1 MSLRINDPQAKLDG
15 FFPEYE
21 HLPPSSFQDVLEILD
36 EKTTSNTEKGAVFE
50 QLVKAF
56 LEEDKAQSKRFDRL
70 WMWSDWP
77 GNNNEH
83 DTGVDIV
90 ARERDSGDLVAIQCK
105 FYSPSTTIGLTEL
118 NKFLAKYSTT
128 PFSSGIF
135 VSTSWRWG
143 KNAENALLNRDKPV
157 IRWGP
162 DIFQNSS
169 IDWKNFSLMRPN
181 ALIRRETKKIRDY
194 QHRAL
199 EDTLEG
205 FKTNDRGKLIMACG
219 TGKTFTALRIAER
232 QAGPGKTVLF
242 LTPSISLLSQSLLD
256 WANDA
261 DLPLKLF
268 AVCSD
273 TKAGRRPGD
282 YEDISH
288 YDLAYPA
295 TTDASR
301 LKSRL
306 DLTDRSGA
314 MTVIFSTYQSLD
326 VIADAQKAGFAKL
339 DLVICDE
346 AHRTTGV
353 SLVGNDSESNFQ
365 RVHNNDFISADKR
378 LYMTATP
385 RIYGDR
391 AKRKAN
397 DNLFT
402 IASMDDETKYGPE
415 FHRLGFGQA
424 SELGIL
430 APYKVVIFNVDME
443 QVGIDLDEHLSDES
457 SPINMS
463 NAASMVGCWNGLGK
477 RGASGFDFST
487 DPLPATRAVAFS
499 NRISESELFEKHF
512 PMIVESCISAAG
524 ENAENPLQC
533 QVRHV
538 DGTQNA
544 LERAN
549 HLAWLRQEPDPGTC
563 KILTNARCLTEGI
576 DVPALDAI
584 LFLHPRR
591 SEIDVVQAVGRVM
604 RKAEGKNFGYIILP
618 IAQAPNASAEDT
630 LRSSAYK
637 AVWQVI
643 NAISAH
649 DDRFEAQINQLAL
662 MKPGPQKE
670 WTDGGGIGGGGLI
683 DGGEETWDDIEIQGT
698 LPLIIAGSVE
708 LRDAILARIVNKYAD
723 PGYWEKWA
731 TDVRGIAERHEARI
745 RALLNRANSDVRP
758 IFDGFLTGLRQNLND
773 GITEEDAIGMLSQ
786 HLVTKPVFDALFE
799 DYTFAQ
805 SNPVSQAM
813 QSTLESLQERG
824 LEKETEGLEN
834 FYRDVRVCVRGVTDA
849 ASKQRIIAEL
859 YQRFFKLALPDTAS
873 KLGIVYTPVEV
884 VDYIV
889 RSVEDL
895 LNREFGASLSNDGVH
910 VLDPFVGTGTFMT
923 RLMRSGIIRPEDLK
937 RKYDK
942 ELHANDIMLLAYY
955 VAAIN
960 IESTYHDLMEAE
972 KYHPF
977 NGIVLTDTFQSY
989 EEGDPMDEVL
999 FPHNNERIERQ
1010 KGLDIRVILGNP
1022 PWSATDNRRY
1032 RTIDQKVKQTYAE
1045 RSRTAHL
1052 SALYDPYVKAI
1063 RLASDRIQ
1071 ESQTGGIVAFVT
1083 NGGFIDSNS
1092 FDGFR
1097 KAVAEEFH
1105 DVYCY
1110 NLRGDQ
1116 RTSGEKSRQEG
1127 GKVFGQESRAAVAIV
1142 LMVKK
1147 PKKSDGATIHYRDI
1161 GDYLDRDEKLTLL
1174 RDSRLSDTQWS
1185 IIKPNEAGDWI
1196 NQRSESFTALRPLS
1210 QQGER
1215 VDGNKMEPIF
1225 RKETLGLQTGRDAW
1239 SYNSSLQRLRGHIQ
1253 SSIAFYNQ
1261 QVEEFIKTNPSGSA
1275 QQRNAK
1281 AKALAKQDPHQFH
1294 WREEVYRDLANG
1306 RRFDWKEEDFV
1317 TSVYRPFFK
1326 QHLYFNRNLNCRVR
1340 LFPEI
1345 FPKQGG
1351 ENTGICLVD
1360 KAAGSPFFALAT
1372 DSIPDAHLTGDT
1384 IYFPRWHYVPV
1395 DTPTETETPELVRT
1409 SNINLNALP
1418 QFREHYDDEEISED
1432 DLFYYAYGV
1441 LHSQQWRDIFAD
1453 DLSKTPP
1460 HIPMAATAV
1469 DFRAF
1474 VVAGKELAGLHT
1486 NYESVDPYP
1495 LLETT
1500 GPEWD
1505 PDSPD
1510 AYRVTKMA
1518 YLGPPRNPDKSGIVC
1533 NANITLSCIPDQA
1546 HHYRL
1551 GSRSALDWLIERYQ
1565 IRTDTKSG
1573 ITDDPNDWA
1582 TEHGDPRYIIDLI
1595 KRITTVS
1602 VRTIEI
1608 VQGLP
1613 ELPINNEAK
1622 AGTKQPTREE
1632 FEQLADEW
1640 ERDRPRG
1647 ADIEQMTNHSAYLRI
1662 IAMGEPAAPWLLQRL
1677 AEKPDHWFVA
1687 LNAITGARPVP
1698 PESRGRIKEM
1708 TQAWLKWG
1716 RQQGYEFGNN
1726 NVD

>member
-1 MSLRINDPQAKLDG
+1 
-15 FFPEYE
+15 
-21 HLPPSSFQDVLEILD
+21 
-36 EKTTSNTEKGAVFE
+36 
-50 QLVKAF
+50 
-56 LEEDKAQSKRFDRL
+56 
-70 WMWSDWP
+70 
-77 GNNNEH
+77 
-83 DTGVDIV
+83 
-90 ARERDSGDLVAIQCK
+90 
-105 FYSPSTTIGLTEL
+105 
-118 NKFLAKYSTT
+118 
-128 PFSSGIF
+128 
-135 VSTSWRWG
+135 
-143 KNAENALLNRDKPV
+143 
-157 IRWGP
+157 
-162 DIFQNSS
+162 
-169 IDWKNFSLMRPN
+169 
-181 ALIRRETKKIRDY
+181 
-194 QHRAL
+194 
-199 EDTLEG
+199 
-205 FKTNDRGKLIMACG
+205 
-219 TGKTFTALRIAER
+219 
-232 QAGPGKTVLF
+232 
-242 LTPSISLLSQSLLD
+242 
-256 WANDA
+256 
-261 DLPLKLF
+261 
-268 AVCSD
+268 
-273 TKAGRRPGD
+273 
-282 YEDISH
+282 
-288 YDLAYPA
+288 
-295 TTDASR
+295 
-301 LKSRL
+301 
-306 DLTDRSGA
+306 

-326 VIADAQKAGFAKL
+326 VIADAQKAGLAKI

-365 RVHNNDFISADKR
+365 RVHNNGFISADKR

-397 DNLFT
+397 ENLLT
-402 IASMDDETKYGPE
+402 IVSMDDETKYGPE

-430 APYKVVIFNVDME
+430 SPYKVVIFNVDME

-487 DPLPATRAVAFS
+487 DPLPARRAVAFS
-499 NRISESELFEKHF
+499 NMINESELFETHF
-512 PMIVESCISAAG
+512 PRIVESCISAAG
-524 ENAENPLQC
+524 ENAENPLKC
-533 QVRHV
+533 QVHHV

-544 LERAN
+544 LKRAN

-662 MKPGPQKE
+662 VKPSQGTD
-670 WTDGGGIGGGGLI
+670 WTEGGSIGGSGII
-683 DGGEETWDDIEIQGT
+683 DGGEVTPDDTGVQGT

-708 LRDAILARIVNKYAD
+708 LRNAILARIVDKYAD

-731 TDVRGIAERHEARI
+731 ADVRDIAERHESRI
-745 RALLNRANSDVRP
+745 RALLNRPDSDVRP

-773 GITEEDAIGMLSQ
+773 GITEDDAIGMLSQ
-786 HLVTKPVFDALFE
+786 HLITRPVFDALFE

-805 SNPVSQAM
+805 RNPVSQAM
-813 QSTLESLQERG
+813 ESTLESLQERG
-824 LEKETEGLEN
+824 LDKETEGLEN
-834 FYRDVRVCVRGVTDA
+834 FYRDVRVCVQGVTDA
-849 ASKQRIIAEL
+849 VSKQKIIAEL

-884 VDYIV
+884 VDYII

-937 RKYDK
+937 TKYDE

-960 IESTYHDLMEAE
+960 IESTYHDLMKAE
-972 KYHPF
+972 EYHSF

-989 EEGDPMDEVL
+989 EEGDPMDELL
-999 FPHNNERIERQ
+999 FPHNNQRIQRQ
-1010 KGLDIRVILGNP
+1010 KGLDIRVIIGNP
-1022 PWSATDNRRY
+1022 PWSANLNRPY
-1032 RTIDQKVKQTYAE
+1032 PSIDKRIESTYASLS
-1045 RSRTAHL
+1045 SRKRL
-1052 SALYDPYVKAI
+1052 SALYDPYVRSI
-1063 RLASDRIQ
+1063 RLASDRVQ
-1071 ESQTGGIVAFVT
+1071 NSANGGIVALVT
-1083 NGGFIDSNS
+1083 NGGFIESIA

-1097 KAVAEEFH
+1097 KAIPKEFH
-1105 DVYCY
+1105 SIYCY

-1127 GKVFGQESRAAVAIV
+1127 GKVFGQESRAGVAI
-1142 LMVKK
+1142 LLLVKK
-1147 PKKSDGATIHYRDI
+1147 PGESPGAQIHYRDI
-1161 GDYLDRDEKLTLL
+1161 GEYLTREQKLEVLGS
-1174 RDSRLSDTQWS
+1174 SRLAETDWQVVV
-1185 IIKPNEAGDWI
+1185 PNDEADWI
-1196 NQRSESFTALRPLS
+1196 EQRSGNFMELQPLAPT
-1210 QQGER
+1210 GDPAE
-1215 VDGNKMEPIF
+1215 DKAKHPIF
-1225 RKETLGLQTGRDAW
+1225 KEGTLGLATNRDAW
-1239 SYNSSLQRLRGHIQ
+1239 CYNFSAKALRKNIER
-1253 SSIAFYNQ
+1253 SVEFYNQ
-1261 QVEEFIKTNPSGSA
+1261 QVADFLKTEPKGRLKERSD
-1275 QQRNAK
+1275 K
-1281 AKALAKQDPHQFH
+1281 AKAFVPQGPTRFH
-1294 WREEVYRDLANG
+1294 WSRENYFNLANG
-1306 RRFDWKEEDFV
+1306 QTYTASDDNFV
-1317 TSVYRPFFK
+1317 VGTYRPFSK
-1326 QHLYFNRNLNCRVR
+1326 QNLFFSQELNNSVR
-1340 LFPEI
+1340 QFPYI
-1345 FPKQGG
+1345 FPKPDS
-1351 ENTGICLVD
+1351 ENLCINLSRMGATIPFHALITDNIVD
-1360 KAAGSPFFALAT
+1360 L
-1372 DSIPDAHLTGDT
+1372 HLTGDT
-1384 IYFPRWHYVPV
+1384 VTLPRWKYLPAQ
-1395 DTPTETETPELVRT
+1395 PLTETAGHTGSEFEKV
-1409 SNINLNALP
+1409 SNINPAALGKFH
-1418 QFREHYDDEEISED
+1418 QHFNNEEISED
-1432 DLFYYAYGV
+1432 DLFYYVYGV
-1441 LHSQQWRDIFAD
+1441 LHSQQWRDTFAA
-1453 DLSKTPP
+1453 DLTKAPVRIPTP
-1460 HIPMAATAV
+1460 ATV
-1469 DFRAF
+1469 EDFRAF
-1474 VVAGKELAGLHT
+1474 AEAGRELADLHL
-1486 NYESVDPYP
+1486 NYETTDAYP
-1495 LLETT
+1495 LIEEHRP
-1500 GPEWD
+1500 GWD
-1505 PDSPD
+1505 TEVSEG
-1510 AYRVTKMA
+1510 YRVTKMA
-1518 YLGPPRNPDKSGIVC
+1518 YLGSSKTHNKSAIVC
-1533 NANITLSCIPDQA
+1533 NANITLSGIPDQA

-1622 AGTKQPTREE
+1622 AETKQPTREE

-1647 ADIEQMTNHSAYLRI
+1647 TDIEQMTKHSAYQRI
-1662 IAMGEPAAPWLLQRL
+1662 IAMGEPAVPWLLQRL

-1687 LNAITGARPVP
+1687 LNAITSDQPFYPDTEEAG
-1698 PESRGRIKEM
+1698 I
-1708 TQAWLKWG
+1708 
-1716 RQQGYEFGNN
+1716 
-1726 NVD
+1726 

>member
-1 MSLRINDPQAKLDG
+1 MDG

-21 HLPPSSFQDVLEILD
+21 HLPPSSFQDVLNILD
-36 EKTTSNTEKGAVFE
+36 DKTTGNTEKGTVFE

-56 LEEDKAQSKRFDRL
+56 LEEDKTQSKRFDRL

-135 VSTSWRWG
+135 VSTSWKWG

-162 DIFQNSS
+162 DIFENSS
-169 IDWKNFSLMRPN
+169 IDWKNFSLTRPN
-181 ALIRRETKKIRDY
+181 ALIQRETKKIRDY

-205 FKTNDRGKLIMACG
+205 FKTQDRGKLIMACG

-261 DLPLKLF
+261 DIPLKLF

-273 TKAGRRPGD
+273 TKAGRRAGD

-295 TTDASR
+295 TTDATK

-306 DLTDRSGA
+306 DLTDRAGT

-326 VIADAQKAGFAKL
+326 VIADAQKDGLAKI

-365 RVHNNDFISADKR
+365 RVHNNGFIAADKR

-391 AKRKAN
+391 VKRKVN
-397 DNLFT
+397 ENLLT
-402 IASMDDETKYGPE
+402 IASMDDEAKYGPE

-424 SELGIL
+424 SEMGIL
-430 APYKVVIFNVDME
+430 SPYKVVIFNVDME

-457 SPINMS
+457 SPVNMS

-477 RGASGFDFST
+477 RGASGLDFST
-487 DPLPATRAVAFS
+487 DPLPARRAVAFS
-499 NRISESELFEKHF
+499 NRITESELFEKHF
-512 PMIVESCISAAG
+512 PRIVESCISAAG
-524 ENAENPLQC
+524 ENAENPLRC
-533 QVRHV
+533 QVHHV

-549 HLAWLRQEPDPGTC
+549 HIAWLRQEPDAGTC
-563 KILTNARCLTEGI
+563 NILTNARCLTEGI

-604 RKAEGKNFGYIILP
+604 RKSEGKNFGYIILP
-618 IAQAPNASAEDT
+618 IAQAPNASAQDT

-662 MKPGPQKE
+662 VKPGPEKQ
-670 WTDGGGIGGGGLI
+670 WTDGGDIWSGNSI
-683 DGGEETWDDIEIQGT
+683 DDGEVTPDDIGVQGT

-708 LRDAILARIVNKYAD
+708 LRDAILARIVDKYAD

-731 TDVRGIAERHEARI
+731 TDVRDIAERHESRI
-745 RALLNRANSDVRP
+745 RALLNRPNSDVRP

-773 GITEEDAIGMLSQ
+773 GITEDDAIGMLSQ

-805 SNPVSQAM
+805 SNPISQAM
-813 QSTLESLQERG
+813 ESTLKSLQERG
-824 LEKETEGLEN
+824 LEKETEGLDN
-834 FYRDVRVCVRGVTDA
+834 FYRDVRVCVQGVTDA

-889 RSVEDL
+889 RSVEDVL
-895 LNREFGASLSNDGVH
+895 TQEFGASVSDEGVH
-910 VLDPFVGTGTFMT
+910 VLDPFVGTGTFVT
-923 RLMRSGIIRPEDLK
+923 RLLRSGLIQSEDLE
-937 RKYDK
+937 RKYNN

-960 IESTYHDLMEAE
+960 IESTYHDLIEADE
-972 KYHPF
+972 YHPF

-989 EEGDPMDEVL
+989 EEGDLIDEIL

-1010 KGLDIRVILGNP
+1010 KGLDIRIIIGNP
-1022 PWSATDNRRY
+1022 PWSATNNRNY
-1032 RTIDQKVKQTYAE
+1032 KTIDQRVKETYAE
-1045 RSRTAHL
+1045 KSDTAHL

-1071 ESQTGGIVAFVT
+1071 ESENGGIVAFVT
-1083 NGGFIDSNS
+1083 NGGFIESNS

-1097 KAVAEEFH
+1097 KAIAEEFH
-1105 DVYCY
+1105 AIYCV
-1110 NLRGDQ
+1110 NLRGDAN
-1116 RTSGEKSRQEG
+1116 TSGLKRQKESGGVFGEKSRAG
-1127 GKVFGQESRAAVAIV
+1127 VAI
-1142 LMVKK
+1142 LLLVKK
-1147 PKKSDGATIHYRDI
+1147 QGDPSKATLYYRDI
-1161 GDYLDRDEKLTLL
+1161 GDYLKQEEKLRILQE
-1174 RDSRLSDTQWS
+1174 SRLVDTEWS
-1185 IIKPNEAGDWI
+1185 IIEPNESGDWI
-1196 NQRSESFTALRPLS
+1196 NQRTETFATLRPLARS
-1210 QQGER
+1210 GQVAEEN
-1215 VDGNKMEPIF
+1215 DLEPIF
-1225 RKETLGLQTGRDAW
+1225 KEVTLGLQTGRDVW
-1239 SYNSSLQRLRGHIQ
+1239 CYNSSLHKLTGHIQ

-1261 QVEEFIKTNPSGSA
+1261 QVEEFLKTNPFGSA
-1275 QQRNAK
+1275 QQRDAK
-1281 AKALAKQDPHQFH
+1281 AKAFAKKDPRQFH
-1294 WREEVYRDLANG
+1294 WRDEVYRDLANG
-1306 RRFDWKEEDFV
+1306 RKFDWKEEDFV
-1317 TSVYRPFFK
+1317 QSSYRPFFK

-1340 LFPEI
+1340 LFPRI

-1360 KAAGSPFFALAT
+1360 KAAGIPFFALAT
-1372 DSIPDAHLTGDT
+1372 ANIPDAHLTGDT
-1384 IYFPRWHYVPV
+1384 IYFPRWHYVPA
-1395 DTPTETETPELVRT
+1395 DTPTKTTKTESLELVRT
-1409 SNINLNALP
+1409 SNINLKALA
-1418 QFREHYDDEEISED
+1418 QFRAHYGDQEISDD
-1432 DLFYYAYGV
+1432 DLFYYAYGI
-1441 LHSQQWRDIFAD
+1441 LQSQQWRDTFAD
-1453 DLSKTPP
+1453 DLSKTAAR
-1460 HIPMAATAV
+1460 IPMAATTE
-1469 DFRAF
+1469 DFKIF
-1474 VVAGKELAGLHT
+1474 VAAGKELADLHV
-1486 NYESVDPYP
+1486 NYETVKPYQ
-1495 LLETT
+1495 LLEEHRP
-1500 GPEWD
+1500 GWDAEAPE
-1505 PDSPD
+1505 S
-1510 AYRVTKMA
+1510 YRVTKMT
-1518 YLGPPRNPDKSGIVC
+1518 YLGTTKNPNKSGIVC
-1533 NANITLSCIPDQA
+1533 NPNITLSGIPDQA
-1546 HHYRL
+1546 HQYRL
-1551 GSRSALDWLIERYQ
+1551 GSRSALEWLMEYYQ
-1565 IRTDTKSG
+1565 VRTHGNSG
-1573 ITDDPNDWA
+1573 IVNDPNDWA
-1582 TEHGDPRYIIDLI
+1582 TEHGNPRYIIDLI

-1602 VRTIEI
+1602 LRTVEI

-1613 ELPINNEAK
+1613 ELPINNKAE
-1622 AGTKQPTREE
+1622 AGTKQPKRED

-1640 ERDRPRG
+1640 ERNRPRG
-1647 ADIEQMTNHSAYLRI
+1647 TDIDQMTKHSAYQHI
-1662 IAMGEPAAPWLLQRL
+1662 IAMGEPAVPWLLQRL

-1698 PESRGRIKEM
+1698 PEGRGRIKEM

-1716 RQQGYEFGNN
+1716 HQQGYELGN